1 MSTAQVTRPE
11 SLILDR
17 ICTLGYVM
25 RAGYIDDGREVT
37 VLVVHDDDPGRVPR
51 TIDEIVDRS
60 IEIEDEVPDRMIT
73 ALEINDGPD
82 LPEGILADS
91 KVVYEREA
99 RQ

>member
-1 MSTAQVTRPE
+1 MSTVQVSRLE
-11 SLILDR
+11 SLILDK

-25 RAGYIDDGREVT
+25 RVGYIDDGREVT
-37 VLVVHDDDPGRVPR
+37 VLVVHDDDPGRVSK
-51 TIDEIVDRS
+51 TIDEIGDRS

-91 KVVYEREA
+91 KVIYEREA

>member
-1 MSTAQVTRPE
+1 MSTVQETRLE
-11 SLILDR
+11 SLILDK

-25 RAGYIDDGREVT
+25 RVGYIDDGREVT
-37 VLVVHDDDPGRVPR
+37 VLVVHDDDPGRVSK

-60 IEIEDEVPDRMIT
+60 IEIEHELPDCMIT

-91 KVVYEREA
+91 KVIYEREA